1 MRNHAQQGA
10 LVFFARLAA
19 VTAAYYLGG
28 RLGLSIPYLG
38 SHVGLIWPPTGIA
51 LAAMLRWGFGM
62 WPAVWLGAFLVNM
75 AVDSTAGLAAGIAVG
90 NTAGPL
96 LAAFLF
102 RRAGLHLS
110 MDRRRDL
117 LAYLGVAAS
126 CMAVNATNGALNL
139 VHADVLA
146 WENFSS
152 AWLLWWLGDT
162 VGALLVGIP
171 LLSLSRVSLAKAFR
185 GWRGGETLLLLLGVA
200 ATGGWLFV
208 TRNAGSAVLF
218 LPFLMLAWLALRS
231 GVFSASMASL
241 LLSLIAAWGTS
252 QGFGPFYSGD
262 PHQGLAMLWGYT
274 ATLSIIAVLITSLIS
289 EQAASEER
297 LRLALEATEDG
308 VWDWNIA
315 SGELYWSPRYYTML
329 GYGPEE
335 LPPTYEQ
342 WASLLHPE
350 DRGRTAESLGKQM
363 SDGTQLQLEFRLA
376 AKNGEW
382 RWILSR
388 GRVVEWDEEGKP
400 RRMIG
405 THTDITERRKMEES
419 LRESNRMLDEV
430 QHIAHLGAWS
440 FDPATKEIRWTDE
453 VFRLAGI
460 ERQPKAPGVVEFME
474 HVHPDDR
481 GKLRDALARWQEEG
495 QPCELE
501 LRYGR
506 PDGSYSFVLTRAKPV
521 FHEGAV
527 VKVVGS
533 VLDITERKRMEE
545 ALRENEE
552 KYRVLFELS
561 PLGIS
566 LTDPEG
572 NIVEANRAS
581 EQLLELG
588 RETRAARKIG
598 EDSWRVL
605 RPDLSPMP
613 PEEFPSVLAL
623 RERRRIDNVE
633 MGVTLPQGDVAW
645 LSVSAAPVPLEK
657 YGVAIA
663 FIDITARRHAEMALL
678 DLNRT
683 LEQRVREEVTKNL
696 DQERLLIQQSRLAA
710 MGEMI
715 GNIAHQWRQPIN
727 ALNLLL
733 ANIRD
738 AYEFGELNRG
748 EIERQVETG
757 NRLIQ
762 KMSATIDD
770 FRDFFRPNKEKAPFQ
785 LAKVVEEVK
794 NILGASL
801 AHHGVRLEVEI
812 LDDVTAM
819 GYANECA
826 QALLNLVN
834 NAKESLVAREATDGV
849 IRVTVGR
856 DGGMAVARVRDNGG
870 GVPEDVLPK
879 IFDPYFTTKPKG
891 TGIGLYMSKIIVEN
905 NMGGRLAARNVPGG
919 AEFTLAVPAA

>member
-1 MRNHAQQGA
+1 MQGHAQQGV
-10 LVFFARLAA
+10 LVFFTRLAA

-38 SHVGLIWPPTGIA
+38 SHVSLIWPPTGIA

-75 AVDSTAGLAAGIAVG
+75 AVGSTTGLAAGIAAG
-90 NTAGPL
+90 NMAGPL
-96 LAAFLF
+96 LAAFLL
-102 RRAGLHLS
+102 RRMGLHLS

-117 LAYLGVAAS
+117 LVYLVAATV

-139 VHADVLA
+139 IHADVLE
-146 WENFSS
+146 WEDFSS

-185 GWRGGETLLLLLGVA
+185 GWRGWETLLLLLGVA

-208 TRNAGSAVLF
+208 TRNVGSVVLF
-218 LPFLMLAWLALRS
+218 LPFLMLAWLAVRS
-231 GVFSASMASL
+231 GVFSASFASL
-241 LLSLIAAWGTS
+241 LLSVIAAWGTS

-274 ATLSIIAVLITSLIS
+274 ATLSIIAVLITSLTS

-308 VWDWNIA
+308 VWDWQVA
-315 SGELYWSPRYYTML
+315 TGELYWSPRYYTML
-329 GYGPEE
+329 GYEPGE
-335 LPPTYEQ
+335 LSPTYEQ

-350 DRGRTAESLGKQM
+350 DRGGAAESLGKQM
-363 SDGTQLQLEFRLA
+363 AAGAQLQLEFRMA

-388 GRVVEWDEEGKP
+388 GRVVEWDEEGRP

-405 THTDITERRKMEES
+405 THTDITARRKMEES
-419 LRESNRMLDEV
+419 LRESNQLLDEA
-430 QHIAHLGAWS
+430 QHIAHLGTWI
-440 FDPATKEIRWTDE
+440 FDPATGGIRWSDE
-453 VFRLAGI
+453 VFRIAGMAP
-460 ERQPKAPGVVEFME
+460 RSKAPDFEE
-474 HVHPDDR
+474 YLEQVHPEDR
-481 GKLRDALARWQEEG
+481 DKLLAALEHLQTEG
-495 QPCELE
+495 TGYELD
-501 LRYGR
+501 LRHRR
-506 PDGSYSFVLTRAKPV
+506 PDGSYNFVSTRAEPV
-521 FHEGAV
+521 FQDGRL

-566 LTDPEG
+566 LSDPEG
-572 NIVEANRAS
+572 NIVEANRMS
-581 EQLLELG
+581 EQLLGLEQQAHRG
-588 RETRAARKIG
+588 REIG
-598 EDSWRVL
+598 SDSWRIL
-605 RPDLSPMP
+605 RTDLTPMP
-613 PEEFPSVLAL
+613 PEEFPSIRAL
-623 RERRRIDNVE
+623 REGCRVDNVE
-633 MGVTLPQGDVAW
+633 MGITRPQGDVVW

-663 FIDITARRHAEMALL
+663 YIDITARRHAEEALL
-678 DLNRT
+678 QLNQT
-683 LEQRVREEVTKNL
+683 LEQRVKEEVAKNL
-696 DQERLLIQQSRLAA
+696 DQERLLVQQSRLAA

-738 AYEFGELNRG
+738 AYEFGELNRE
-748 EIERQVETG
+748 EIEHQVETG

-770 FRDFFRPNKEKAPFQ
+770 FRDFFRPNKEKAPFR
-785 LAKVVEEVK
+785 LATVVEEVK

-801 AHHGVRLEVEI
+801 AHHGIRLEETV
-812 LDDVTAM
+812 DADVVAL

-826 QALLNLVN
+826 QVLLNLVN
-834 NAKESLVAREATDGV
+834 NAKETLVEKQATDGV
-849 IRVTVGR
+849 IRVTVTR
-856 DGGMAVARVRDNGG
+856 EEGMAVVRVSDNGG
-870 GVPEDVLPK
+870 GIPADILPK

-905 NMGGRLAARNVPGG
+905 NMGGRISGRNVTDG
-919 AEFTLAVPAA
+919 AEFTVAVPAG